1 MLHFFCQLL
10 GIKLKFKT
18 LKFFTECF
26 SFNKVFWEDFFS
38 QGHCT
43 KFHWSKMIYCIFLF
57 ELFLCIKVHIFHILP
72 DYIRRGTSPSR
83 YYICY
88 KKFGNTVTVLGQTPP
103 SFASPSN
110 CRNPT
115 FKAGEETVQWGQGL
129 KCRLEETGSR
139 GLVPLRVRI
148 KLDFYS
154 KAANIYWA
162 CAVNKSCGSSMHEY
176 HPTEFSQRKHFLL
189 CIKA

>member
-1 MLHFFCQLL
+1 M
-10 GIKLKFKT
+10 G
-18 LKFFTECF
+18 
-26 SFNKVFWEDFFS
+26 S
-38 QGHCT
+38 
-43 KFHWSKMIYCIFLF
+43 
-57 ELFLCIKVHIFHILP
+57 
-72 DYIRRGTSPSR
+72 SPSSSSIPGILQAR
-83 YYICY
+83 TLEWVAISFSKTCITIIYILSHIKAGLFFRSDSCSTVNNGRIDEY
-88 KKFGNTVTVLGQTPP
+88 FREVTSYCLGNTVTVFGQTPP

-115 FKAGEETVQWGQGL
+115 FKAGEKTVQWGQGL

-162 CAVNKSCGSSMHEY
+162 CAINKSCGSRMHEY
-176 HPTEFSQRKHFLL
+176 HPTEFSQWKHFLL